1 MLEVSSR
8 TVIQFR
14 AMFMDLGGLRREA
27 DLKYN
32 LWFCRKIGMMDSFV
46 C

>member
-14 AMFMDLGGLRREA
+14 VMFMDLGGQREA
-27 DLKYN
+27 DLKYI
-32 LWFCRKIGMMDSFV
+32 CGFV
-46 C
+46 ER